1 MYDRF
6 RESGPAAIRGHEIR
20 PADSERPVYRWY
32 MLALLLLIYILGAVD
47 RSVVSVVAEPLK
59 HEFHLTDAQIGGLG
73 GLAYSV
79 TFAVFVLPVGW
90 LVDRVD
96 RRALLSLTVTIWSL
110 LTLLGAIA
118 SNFTYLVL
126 ARMGVGAAESGAS
139 PTSLSLVTDI
149 FPLRQRNTAVSVYY
163 AGAPAGQLVIFIVG
177 GWLLVH
183 FGWRTVFLVAS
194 IPGLV
199 LAALLFFT
207 GEEPVRG
214 SQDLPANRTAKGAV
228 PGNAPSLA
236 NALRLIVRD
245 PSLRNAMIGNMVSTG
260 VGSTLVIWL
269 TSFLVRVHGLSVSRA
284 AIWVGVAYGL
294 SMTVASLI
302 VGPIADWYSK
312 GDPRRLARI
321 PALMT
326 FLAIFAGTAMTLAPT
341 IDTTLAA
348 LVVFALLSGLFNG
361 PGYALVLSLSRPEMR
376 GSTMAT
382 AKLLVILIG
391 SGLFPV
397 LTGAISDAVGGT
409 RSIRPA
415 VLVTVWLLGIAS
427 VYFIL
432 AGRNAGRG

>member
-1 MYDRF
+1 MYDRLG
-6 RESGPAAIRGHEIR
+6 ESSRTAVGGHEVSPAAGEG
-20 PADSERPVYRWY
+20 VFYRWY

-47 RSVVSVVAEPLK
+47 RSVVSVIAEPLK

-79 TFAVFVLPVGW
+79 TFAIFVLPMGW

-110 LTLLGAIA
+110 LTLCGAIA

-139 PTSLSLVTDI
+139 PASFSLVTDI
-149 FPLRQRNTAVSVYY
+149 FPLRQRSTAVSIYY

-177 GWLLVH
+177 GSLLAH

-214 SQDLPANRTAKGAV
+214 SQDLPANRTAKRNV

-269 TSFLVRVHGLSVSRA
+269 TSFLVRIHGLSVSGA

-294 SMTVASLI
+294 SMTLASLI
-302 VGPIADWYSK
+302 VGPIADRYSK

-326 FLAIFAGTAMTLAPT
+326 FLAIFAGTAMALAPT
-341 IDTTLAA
+341 INTTLAA
-348 LVVFALLSGLFNG
+348 LVIFSLLSGLFSG
-361 PGYALVLSLSRPEMR
+361 PGYALVLSLARPEMR
-376 GSTMAT
+376 GSTMAA

-409 RSIRPA
+409 QSIRPA
-415 VLVTVWLLGIAS
+415 VLATVWLLGVSS

-432 AGRNAGRG
+432 AGRKAGRD